1 MIDIYEIFFSG
12 KYRKYVYCI
21 AAFNLK
27 SLQAGTLDM
36 DHMTPRRTDATR
48 IRDEPAAQDSLR
60 TGALR

>member
-1 MIDIYEIFFSG
+1 MKFSFPENI
-12 KYRKYVYCI
+12 VNMFYCI
-21 AAFNLK
+21 AAFNLE

-36 DHMTPRRTDATR
+36 DHMTPQRTDATR